1 MLTEETY
8 IHTNKQLLIKE
19 IVGKHEKVKLRFVK
33 IYIILL
39 FFIGVLKSPY
49 IFNTIYKANY
59 YGMDEPLNSADAY
72 NSCMLLIEIQHI
84 LKLFLFF

>member
-49 IFNTIYKANY
+49 IFSHNLQGK
-59 YGMDEPLNSADAY
+59 
-72 NSCMLLIEIQHI
+72 LLWDG
-84 LKLFLFF
+84 